1 MVALLFAALA
11 AAPSLFAQNNFKQLR
26 ADIGNLAGK
35 LADAQKKLSDADSKV
50 NENNRAYEDALKNN
64 PGKAATIKA
73 EGVGLRQAAETAQKD
88 RDAARKAL
96 QEKQVELR
104 NSAAS
109 HAVNQLSAAGALATR
124 INEARLALEAWKES
138 LGSLPEVPV
147 IRKSDPDPD
156 VQAAQKRGDRDR
168 LNEFDA
174 WAAAEEARIKADIE
188 RCDKLIAAEAQV
200 KGEDDGPALVRES
213 KDMKSTLQDRQKAV
227 GELRRVAADRLKQ
240 LK

>member
-1 MVALLFAALA
+1 MLALLFAALA
-11 AAPSLFAQNNFKQLR
+11 AAPTLFAQNNFKQLR
-26 ADIGNLAGK
+26 ADISNLAGK
-35 LADAQKKLSDADSKV
+35 FNDAQKKLSDADAKV

-64 PGKAATIKA
+64 PGKAAGIKA
-73 EGVGLRQAAETAQKD
+73 EGVALRQAAETAQRD

-96 QEKQVELR
+96 QAKQVELR
-104 NSAAS
+104 NSAGG
-109 HAVNQLSAAGALATR
+109 HAVNQLSAAGALPTR

-138 LGSLPEVPV
+138 LGSLPEVPQ
-147 IRKSDPDPD
+147 IRKADPDPD

-174 WAAAEEARIKADIE
+174 WAVAEEDRIKSDIE
-188 RCDKLIAAEAQV
+188 RCDKLINAEAQV
-200 KGEDDGPALVRES
+200 KGEDDGPALVKES
-213 KDMKSTLQDRQKAV
+213 KDLKSALQDRQKAV